1 MRILVTG
8 ASGFIGRHLVAGLQD
23 AGHGLVCV
31 VRRDAGTRPPAPSET
46 CSLSWIDDIAEE
58 SDWASR
64 LRGIDAVVHLAARVH
79 VMAEADADPLTAY
92 RRVNLCGTERLAE
105 AAVAAGT
112 RRFVYLSTIKVNG
125 ERTDRRAFRAD
136 DPPAASDP
144 YAISKL
150 EAEQALW
157 RLAGHGRTEFGV
169 IRPPLVYGP
178 GVRGNFERLVRLVM
192 RGVPL
197 PFAALENRRSM
208 VSAANLVDFIEVCLT
223 HPAAAGQVF
232 LVSDGAD
239 WSTPELVRAIA
250 AELTHPPRLFAVA
263 PRVLRFV
270 AGLLGRRALIDRLA
284 DSLQVDIH
292 KNQEL
297 LRWRPKQAPAE
308 AVRQTVRA
316 IAAGEVSRER

>member
-8 ASGFIGRHLVAGLQD
+8 ASGFVGRHLVGGLQG
-23 AGHGLVCV
+23 AGHDLVCV
-31 VRRDAGTRPPAPSET
+31 VRRGAGARPPAPTES
-46 CSLSWIDDIAEE
+46 CALAWIDDIAEE
-58 SDWASR
+58 SDWATK
-64 LRGIDAVVHLAARVH
+64 LQGIDAVVHLAARVH
-79 VMAEADADPLTAY
+79 VMAEADADPLAAY
-92 RRVNLCGTERLAE
+92 RRVNLYGTKRLAE

-112 RRFVYLSTIKVNG
+112 PRFVYLSTIKVNG
-125 ERTDRRAFRAD
+125 EQTDRRPFRAD

-157 RLAGHGRTEFGV
+157 RLAGHGRTEFVV

-192 RGVPL
+192 RRVPL
-197 PFAALENRRSM
+197 PFAAFDNQRSM

-250 AELTHPPRLFAVA
+250 AELAHPPRLFAVS
-263 PRVLRFV
+263 PRALRLV

-284 DSLQVDIH
+284 DSLQVDID
-292 KNQEL
+292 KNRERL
-297 LRWRPKQAPAE
+297 SWWPKQAPAE

-316 IAAGEVSRER
+316 IVGEVSRER